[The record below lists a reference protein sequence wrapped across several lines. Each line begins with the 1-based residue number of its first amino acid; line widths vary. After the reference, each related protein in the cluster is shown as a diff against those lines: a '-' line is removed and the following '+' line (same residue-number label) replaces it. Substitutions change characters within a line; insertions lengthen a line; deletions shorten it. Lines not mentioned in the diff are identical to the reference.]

1 MRGARARGQQ
11 HNHSPADGPHPD
23 GRSQNRRRL
32 RAALLITFVVFL
44 AEIIGGLLSN
54 SLALLADSGHV
65 LTDLAAM
72 GLSLIAM
79 RLAERPPT
87 PQKTYGYRHAE
98 TLAAFVNALL
108 VMLLAVVIVWKAFGR
123 LQAPEPVHGGLMLV
137 VTLAGLAGNVVAA
150 LLLYRGQ
157 QTSIN
162 LRGAFL
168 HVIGDLLGSVAALV
182 AAAGIFLFGA
192 MILDPLASMVVA
204 VLILTSAW
212 TLLRRSSSLLM
223 LSVPPHIAF
232 DQVEG
237 ALRGIP
243 RVNRIHDLH
252 VWSVGEGAVAM
263 SCHLVADDRAS
274 RSDLLASAQQV
285 LRERFAIAHS
295 VIQIESGRL
304 NCPAEE
310 SCFVSQEESET
321 GN

>member
-1 MRGARARGQQ
+1 MTGAGTLGQA
-11 HNHSPADGPHPD
+11 HDHPIPPW
-23 GRSQNRRRL
+23 RSQNRRRL
-32 RAALLITFVVFL
+32 LTALLITFGVFV
-44 AEIIGGLLSN
+44 AEVIGGFLSN
-54 SLALLADSGHV
+54 SLALLADSGHL

-72 GLSLIAM
+72 GLSLDAM

-108 VMLLAVVIVWKAFGR
+108 VMLLALVIVWKAFGR
-123 LQAPEPVHGGLMLV
+123 LHAPEQVHGGLMLA
-137 VTLAGLAGNVVAA
+137 VTLAGLAGNAVAA

-162 LRGAFL
+162 MRGAFL

-182 AAAGIFLFGA
+182 AAAGIFLFGT

-204 VLILTSAW
+204 VLILTSSW
-212 TLLRRSSSLLM
+212 TLLRRSGSLLM

-243 RVNRIHDLH
+243 RVDRIHDLH
-252 VWSVGEGAVAM
+252 VWSVGEGAVAL
-263 SCHLVADDRAS
+263 SCHLVADDAAS

-295 VIQIESGRL
+295 VIQIESGHL

-310 SCFVSQEESET
+310 SCFVSQEDPGALT
-321 GN
+321 